1 MKVILKG
8 RLNVTSASFV
18 FCSFILTLFLPLI
31 IYIFLN
37 DYVEKTQG
45 SLMTVILPTAVNMFF
60 IPAFKIIS
68 LYQNVDKALVDEK
81 KESIERLNEKQI
93 VYTEAVLMVASS
105 VPVLL
110 WYVNIGYNYFP
121 KTYILIYLFSMLFS
135 MLIIG
140 IFSCYIIFLLIKK
153 IREILKKRKEDN
165 KAKNNAEKW
174 LVLHWKI
181 TFMEEYLYEQIRE
194 L

>member
-1 MKVILKG
+1 MKVAILKG
-8 RLNVTSASFV
+8 RLNVTSANFV
-18 FCSFILTLFLPLI
+18 FCSFILTMFLPLI
-31 IYIFLN
+31 IFIFLN
-37 DYVEKTQG
+37 DYVEKTHG
-45 SLMTVILPTAVNMFF
+45 SLITVILPTAVNMLF

-121 KTYILIYLFSMLFS
+121 KTYILIYLLSMLFS

-140 IFSCYIIFLLIKK
+140 IFSCYIIFLFIKK
-153 IREILKKRKEDN
+153 IREIFKKRKEDN
-165 KAKNNAEKW
+165 KEKNNAEK
-174 LVLHWKI
+174 
-181 TFMEEYLYEQIRE
+181 
-194 L
+194 

>member
-1 MKVILKG
+1 MTEKYNHMQSMRVAILKG
-8 RLNVTSASFV
+8 RLNVTSANFV
-18 FCSFILTLFLPLI
+18 FCSFILTMLI
-31 IYIFLN
+31 PFIIFIFFN
-37 DYVEKTQG
+37 DYVEKTNG
-45 SLMTVILPTAVNMFF
+45 SLITVILPTAVNMFF

-121 KTYILIYLFSMLFS
+121 KTYILIYLFSMLI
-135 MLIIG
+135 LG
-140 IFSCYIIFLLIKK
+140 IFSGYIIFLLIKK
-153 IREILKKRKEDN
+153 IREILKKRKKDN
-165 KAKNNAEKW
+165 KAKNNAEK
-174 LVLHWKI
+174 
-181 TFMEEYLYEQIRE
+181 
-194 L
+194 

>member
-165 KAKNNAEKW
+165 KAKNNAEK
-174 LVLHWKI
+174 
-181 TFMEEYLYEQIRE
+181 
-194 L
+194 